1 MPVRLPNKGIFKI
14 LNSTTHPANADIE
27 PVISSEYVRLRSF
40 IQRRVASLE
49 DAEDILQDVVL
60 RLVDRDNIG
69 EPIGQVT
76 SWLFTV
82 ARNRITDWYRK
93 HRHTEREY
101 SGGPAGE
108 SGDESELPASGGEAN
123 TPELLYLRALLWE
136 EFENALADMPAE
148 QREVYEMHEL
158 EGKSFKDIAASTGEN
173 VNTLLSRKRYAVTF
187 LRKRLAD
194 YYEELESD

>member
-27 PVISSEYVRLRSF
+27 PVISSEYGRLRSF
-40 IQRRVASLE
+40 IRRRVASLE
-49 DAEDILQDVVL
+49 DADDILQDVIL

-93 HRHTEREY
+93 RRHTEREY
-101 SGGPAGE
+101 PAASTGE
-108 SGDESELPASGGEAN
+108 SGDEYDMPDTGGGAD

-136 EFENALADMPAE
+136 EFENALADLPAD

-158 EGKSFKDIAASTGEN
+158 EGKSFKEIAASTGEN
-173 VNTLLSRKRYAVTF
+173 VNTLLSRKRYAVLF

-194 YYEELESD
+194 YYEELEPD